1 MKKVLSLMSFL
12 LVQCSLFAS
21 EPIDLHGCWSVSH
34 YIAYDC
40 VTEEDSIPHTVEI
53 TANAF
58 SKSAEAAITA
68 AGGSAVKQ

>member
-1 MKKVLSLMSFL
+1 MKKILSLMFFL
-12 LVQCSLFAS
+12 MLPCCLFAS

-53 TANAF
+53 FVNCI
-58 SKSAEAAITA
+58 SHVIP
-68 AGGSAVKQ
+68 